1 MSIPKEAYSVLESI
15 VGSEYISEDPVDCEA
30 HTPGPNG
37 FETDLGIATI
47 MKRPG
52 CVIFPSTTEE
62 VQKIVR
68 TCNRYKIPFMPVST
82 QWWSGRGA
90 PKVNDAI
97 LLDLKR
103 MDCCEIDE
111 RHMYAVV
118 GSGIIYS
125 QLQEEAMKRG
135 LYTTV
140 PGGGSQVGVVANHIL
155 YGSSPL
161 NYRTCIAN
169 RRILG
174 VEWVLPSGEILR
186 LGSLAFNK
194 DDFLWGEGIGPDLR
208 GLIRGF
214 SPGWMGSMGIVTKM
228 SVKLFPFQPD
238 KPIPTGISPETALEL
253 PLSRMR
259 WYNFIMPD
267 KDAVVKAM
275 YEIGK
280 AEIAAGVTKVPL
292 FWRAIAKANNKEEFW
307 EIWDKESE
315 ESVAAMN
322 VLRVLLIGFTSERQ
336 LEYEEGVLLDIMEE
350 LGGKQARTK
359 PTDESWIKNADS
371 AGMWMMCGGYTS
383 LEFDFESI
391 DHAIEKGVDCSALK
405 KDFTPPL
412 MRAYGDQG
420 WFQVG
425 DFGHVALFE
434 FLTYHDPDDEEI
446 HKVDKWAI
454 ALAKL
459 NINKRY
465 YTAQLASHKPLF
477 LTGPAYGPDYHK
489 WMLRIKEEFDPNN
502 LSNPPVPADYD
513 MFIDEA
519 EWMKEIK
526 DW

>member
-1 MSIPKEAYSVLESI
+1 VSIPKEVFRVLKSI
-15 VGSEYISEDPVDCEA
+15 VGSEYISEDPVDCLA

-37 FETDLGIATI
+37 FEADLGIATI
-47 MKRPG
+47 LKTPG
-52 CVIFPSTTEE
+52 CVVFPSTTGE

-68 TCNRYKIPFMPVST
+68 TCNRYRVPFMPVST
-82 QWWSGRGA
+82 QWWAGRGA
-90 PKVNDAI
+90 PKVEDAL

-103 MDCCEIDE
+103 MDRCEIDE
-111 RHMYAVV
+111 KHMYAIV

-135 LYTTV
+135 LYTTI

-174 VEWVLPSGEILR
+174 VEWVLPNGEILR

-194 DDFLWGEGIGPDLR
+194 DDFLWGEGPGPDLR

-214 SPGWMGSMGIVTKM
+214 SPGWMGSMGVVTKM
-228 SVKLFPFQPD
+228 SVKLLPFQPE
-238 KPIPTGISPETALEL
+238 KPVPTGISPETGLEL
-253 PLSRMR
+253 PLKRMR

-267 KDAVVKAM
+267 KDALIKAM

-292 FWRAIAKANNKEEFW
+292 FWRAIAKATNKEEFW
-307 EIWDKESE
+307 EIWGKESE

-322 VLRVLLIGFTSERQ
+322 VLRVLLIGFTSEKQ
-336 LEYEEGVLLDIMEE
+336 LEYEERVLLDIMAE
-350 LGGKQARTK
+350 LGAKQARTR

-391 DHAIEKGVDCSALK
+391 GHAVEKGVDCSALK
-405 KDFTPPL
+405 KNFTPPL
-412 MRAYGDQG
+412 MTDYGDQG

-434 FLTYHDPDDEEI
+434 FLTYHDPADEKI
-446 HKVDKWAI
+446 HEVDKWAV
-454 ALAKL
+454 ALAQM
-459 NINKRY
+459 NIRKRY
-465 YTAQLASHKPLF
+465 YTAQLASHKPLY

-513 MFIDEA
+513 MFIDKA